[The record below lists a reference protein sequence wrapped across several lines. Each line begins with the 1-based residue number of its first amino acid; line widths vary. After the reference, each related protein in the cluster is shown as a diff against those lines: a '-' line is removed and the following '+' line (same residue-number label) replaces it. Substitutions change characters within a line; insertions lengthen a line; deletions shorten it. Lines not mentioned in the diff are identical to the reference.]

1 MDWQA
6 SIEERG
12 ALITFRGLTRQI
24 SPSAPLGDIEK
35 WIEPGQEWGGRSFE
49 EWLAFL
55 KQHGQSATIR
65 FDESGAVV
73 ERST

>member
-12 ALITFRGLTRQI
+12 AVITFRGLTTQTTAD
-24 SPSAPLGDIEK
+24 APLGDVEK
-35 WIEPGQEWGGRSFE
+35 WIEPGQEWGGRTFQ

-55 KQHGQSATIR
+55 QARGGSATVG
-65 FDESGAVV
+65 FDG
-73 ERST
+73 RRPRLGG